1 MTWPA
6 RFHGLMQAIQGMDT
20 KGNLH
25 AKDYGI
31 CVAFGVGE
39 TCVGKTTP
47 DFRGFLMVM
56 RL

>member
-1 MTWPA
+1 
-6 RFHGLMQAIQGMDT
+6 MQAIQGMDT